1 MPRFFQRKFTC
12 PVVFSIAMLVFAPAG
27 FGSLVSHNGCT
38 VNSGTGPTLPP
49 YPWDGLAAI
58 PAFAGTGPTLPPYPW
73 DGLAA
78 IPAFAGTGPTL
89 PPYPWD
95 GLAAT
100 PAFAGTGPTLPPIP
114 GMESSNT
121 R

>member
-1 MPRFFQRKFTC
+1 MRRFSQSKFTFA
-12 PVVFSIAMLVFAPAG
+12 VVLCMSMLVLVPSGYASVVPQNG
-27 FGSLVSHNGCT
+27 WSDSLR
-38 VNSGTGPTLPP
+38 TGPTLPP

-95 GLAAT
+95 GLAAI
-100 PAFAGTGPTLPPIP
+100 PAFAGTGPTLPPYPWDGLI
-114 GMESSNT
+114 
-121 R
+121 